1 MSAQSRYKRV
11 ALIGEGGMAQVFLT
25 LSDELGASKL
35 AVVKQLRPELANDG
49 EHRGMFLDEARIAVK
64 LHHPNIV
71 QTFEVGERDGS
82 YFMAMEYL
90 EGQPLN
96 VVLSQAAR
104 EHFPLLLH
112 LHVIREV
119 LRGLAY
125 AHELTDFDG
134 KPLQIVHR
142 DISPHNVFLTYDGLV
157 KIVDFGIAK
166 AKSST
171 QRTQTGVFKGKP
183 TYSSPE
189 QALGEAVNQRAD
201 VFSVGVVL
209 WEALARRR
217 MWGDRADTAVL
228 GELVNGRS
236 PKLADA
242 APDAPPELV
251 AMCERA
257 LQFAADD
264 RYATS
269 RDFLN
274 ALEPYV
280 DARTTPNA
288 ASKELGERVS
298 SLFSSE
304 RERLRRTIEEQV
316 RIAESVSAIRATERS
331 GSARLPTLLELAGL
345 TSLGT
350 GSGDRLRAAPRTNRS
365 RTVLLG
371 GVAAAALA
379 GIGAWAF
386 AGTGS
391 SGKHGGAPLAAT
403 PAQMTA
409 SPTASITAAMPST
422 VRLEVQTDPQG
433 ASVLLDGQ
441 PFDPTKDLAKGP
453 SSHRLTV
460 SAPGYEART
469 LDVVFDR
476 DQSLS
481 VALRPDAT
489 AAPAAHA
496 APVTGSRGT
505 AAKAKKRLDEESPYQ

>member
-1 MSAQSRYKRV
+1 
-11 ALIGEGGMAQVFLT
+11 MAQVFLT

-35 AVVKQLRPELANDG
+35 AVVKQLRPELAHDG
-49 EHRGMFLDEARIAVK
+49 DHRGMFLDEARIAVK

-96 VVLSQAAR
+96 VVLGQAMR

-134 KPLQIVHR
+134 KPLQVVHR

-166 AKSST
+166 AKTST
-171 QRTQTGVFKGKP
+171 QHTVTGVFKGKP

-189 QALGEAVNQRAD
+189 QALGEPVDQRAD

-236 PKLADA
+236 PKLADV
-242 APDAPPELV
+242 APDAPAELA
-251 AMCERA
+251 AMCDRA
-257 LQFAADD
+257 LRFAADD
-264 RYATS
+264 RYPTS

-280 DARTTPNA
+280 DAQTTANA

-316 RIAESVSAIRATERS
+316 RLAESVSAIRATSERS
-331 GSARLPTLLELAGL
+331 GSTRLPTIFELAGL
-345 TSLGT
+345 TSPASSVDQLG
-350 GSGDRLRAAPRTNRS
+350 RAPDTNSS
-365 RTVLLG
+365 RAFVFG
-371 GVAAAALA
+371 GVAALALV
-379 GIGAWAF
+379 GIGALAF
-386 AGTGS
+386 AR
-391 SGKHGGAPLAAT
+391 
-403 PAQMTA
+403 MA
-409 SPTASITAAMPST
+409 SPDKHEGALAAMPPQVRASAASTSAAPAPST
-422 VRLEVQTDPQG
+422 VKLEVQTDPQG
-433 ASVLLDGQ
+433 ASMVLDGQ
-441 PFDPTKDLAKGP
+441 PFDPGKTLDKGP

-469 LDVVFDR
+469 LDVVFDK

-481 VALRPDAT
+481 VALRPAASDAPSAR
-489 AAPAAHA
+489 AAPA
-496 APVTGSRGT
+496 TGSMGSGG
-505 AAKAKKRLDEESPYQ
+505 KKQKRLDEESPYQ